1 LAAARVAAHRNK
13 ETVVAKKNR
22 VQASKGPDLKVFYGL
37 LLLVAVV
44 GIGWIGYSVATQGSA
59 SAAVEPIELSGIS
72 NTDSLLAQA
81 RGVVVGSQAAPVQV
95 MVFSDFT
102 CPGCRAFAGLVEPQ
116 IKQTFVNNDQ
126 VRFTYYDFP
135 LGGAGGHR
143 HGFIAARAARCA
155 GDQDRFWEYHDV
167 LFGRQNEWSYSADV
181 PLDLLTDYA
190 GMLELDEG
198 AFRSCLNSDRFADV
212 VTANKIL
219 GQRLNVGST
228 PTVFIGNRSTPDPF
242 TWEAVKAAIEAELG
256 GA

>member
-1 LAAARVAAHRNK
+1 M
-13 ETVVAKKNR
+13 AKKNR
-22 VQASKGPDLKVFYGL
+22 VQSSSGPDLKVFYGL
-37 LLLVAVV
+37 LALVAVV
-44 GIGWIGYSVATQGSA
+44 GIGWIGYSVVNQGGG
-59 SAAVEPIELSGIS
+59 SAAVAPIELSGIS

-81 RGVVVGSQAAPVQV
+81 RGVTVGSPDAPVQV

-102 CPGCRAFAGLVEPQ
+102 CPGCRAFTGLVEPQ
-116 IKQTFVNNDQ
+116 IKQTFVNNNQ

-135 LGGAGGHR
+135 LGGTGGHR

-167 LFGRQNEWSYSADV
+167 LFGRQTEWSYSVEV
-181 PLDLLTDYA
+181 PLDLLADYA

-198 AFRSCLNSDRFADV
+198 AFRSCLNSDRYADI
-212 VTANKIL
+212 VTANRIL
-219 GQRLNVGST
+219 GERLNVGST
-228 PTVFIGNRSTPDPF
+228 PTVFIGSRSTPDPF